1 MRNIIQIIII
11 LAILV
16 TGGSLILTLV
26 AKVRTAG
33 NKMSCANNLHQL
45 GIALENYYGTN
56 KSYPPGTVQETNLR
70 PEDRLS
76 WLVTIWPYIQ
86 AGPGLR
92 MDAAKP
98 WNSTTN
104 YPPFVDFFDKTKEPA
119 QPVGRINLFQCPSN
133 LQPPGPDEAMMLHYV
148 GVAGVGSDAASLPLG
163 APGIGFFGY
172 DRHPKKSDIIDGISK
187 TIAVMETLREVG
199 PWTAGGPYTVRGLSD
214 PTDTPYL
221 GRDGQW
227 TTKHHITNVLFA
239 DCSVRG
245 MQESTS
251 LSVLEALAT
260 INGKENVLLPE

>member
-1 MRNIIQIIII
+1 MRNFIQIIIV
-11 LAILV
+11 LALLI
-16 TGGSLILTLV
+16 TGASLFLMV
-26 AKVRTAG
+26 VVKVRTAG
-33 NKMSCANNLHQL
+33 NRMSCANNLHQL
-45 GIALENYYGTN
+45 GITLDNYYETN

-70 PEDRLS
+70 PKDRLS

-92 MDAAKP
+92 VDTAKP

-104 YPPFVDFFDKTKEPA
+104 YPPFVDFFDKTNEPA
-119 QPVGRINLFQCPSN
+119 QPVGRMKIFQCPSN
-133 LQPPGPDEAMMLHYV
+133 PQPPGPDDAMALHYL
-148 GVAGVGSDAASLPLG
+148 GIAGVGPDAASLPLG
-163 APGIGFFGY
+163 EPGVGFFGY
-172 DRHPKKSDIIDGISK
+172 DRRLKKSDIIDGISN

-214 PTDTPYL
+214 PTVTPYL

-251 LSVLEALAT
+251 SSVLEGLAT
-260 INGKENVLLPE
+260 ISGREDVSLP